1 MISKLRNNQNLSS
14 KNELPLAYQT
24 ELVDE
29 CDFDGLKNYVKQ
41 IKKERKTFQKLIE
54 KFEELSAKEFFR
66 YYKNFYYWDNNELR
80 EKLIKNHLNDF
91 EEIII
96 HTDDIFEKYT
106 KLGYGTDCIW
116 YKDYYYA
123 DYVVYAKKGILD
135 KDKIYT
141 KQEVSNLIKAKKLIV
156 KEIECSKDII
166 NKTDSQIEL
175 DLISLKNIN
184 IDSKV
189 DFLSYG
195 FHESQNKIDDKVI
208 SDMYSANPTAFKLI
222 KQEFSKER
230 LENAFDSYEK
240 QFEIAKNKCFKKAYN
255 LIKNKKNHIDGQEE
269 KVSKIKNFICNL

>member
-1 MISKLRNNQNLSS
+1 LRNNQNLSS

-41 IKKERKTFQKLIE
+41 IKKERKTFQKLIK
-54 KFEELSAKEFFR
+54 KFEELSAKEFFG
-66 YYKNFYYWDNNELR
+66 YYKNFYYWDNDELM

-116 YKDYYYA
+116 DKDYYYA
-123 DYVVYAKKGILD
+123 DYVVYAEKGILD

-195 FHESQNKIDDKVI
+195 FYESQNKIDDKVI

-255 LIKNKKNHIDGQEE
+255 LIKNKKKHIDGQEE

>member
-41 IKKERKTFQKLIE
+41 IKKERKTFQKLIK
-54 KFEELSAKEFFR
+54 KFEELSVKEFFG
-66 YYKNFYYWDNNELR
+66 YYKNFYYWDNDELR

-156 KEIECSKDII
+156 KGIECSKDII

-195 FHESQNKIDDKVI
+195 FYESQNEIDDKVI

>member
-41 IKKERKTFQKLIE
+41 IKKERKTFQKLIK
-54 KFEELSAKEFFR
+54 KFEELSVKEFFG
-66 YYKNFYYWDNNELR
+66 YYKNFYYWDNDELR

-195 FHESQNKIDDKVI
+195 FYESQNEIDDKVI